1 MAWPPP
7 RCPWSPAPTSSRRLQ
22 NDGRATPQLG
32 QGSRRR
38 DAVRIAQVA
47 GRGVRGRTG
56 NPVPRAGRPRP
67 VRRNTAF
74 LARRPRRRSHLDAAA
89 DGGTPGRTEG
99 LSHRPGVH
107 QTQRPRSRPYQP
119 ADSGGVGRG
128 GRLSVPHQLADVF
141 GGDVQPSRVRSRR
154 RRISRRRH
162 PACAD
167 GEGGDPHRSR
177 PAVTPIYPFSAIVG
191 HDRLRLALLLCAV
204 RPEIGGVLIRGEKG
218 TAKSTAVR
226 ALAHVLAEVDG
237 ASLVE
242 LPIGAT
248 EDRVVGSLDL
258 QKVLRDGEHAFSPGL
273 LARAHGGVLYVD
285 EVNLLHDHLVDV
297 ILDAAAMGRV
307 HVERDGVSH
316 SHEARFVLI
325 GTMNPEEGELRPQ
338 LLDRFGLTVDV
349 HASRDVEVRADV
361 IRQRMAFEAEPAVF
375 AERYAEADAELA
387 RRVAA
392 ARLRVGSVALPDNEL
407 RRIAALC
414 AAFDVDGMRADLV
427 VARTAVAHAAWRG
440 ASVVAEEDI
449 RVAAELAL
457 PHRRRRDPFDD
468 PGLDP
473 EQLDDAMAQARGAAD
488 EPDPD
493 PPGGGESTSAESSED
508 AVPQRNSASHSRP
521 SAAPSPVFRTRALVV
536 PGVGEGA
543 PGRRSRAR
551 NRTGKAISATDE
563 RDAGHGVHVFGTL
576 LATAARQ
583 RHPGAPRP
591 QPEDV
596 RRAIREGRE
605 GNLVIFV
612 VDASGSMAAR
622 DRMSAVSGA
631 TLSLL
636 RDAYQRRDK
645 VAVITF
651 RQQDAQLLL
660 PPTTSV
666 HIAGRRLARF
676 DTGGKTPLAQGLLA
690 ARDVVVREK
699 ARDRARRSLVVVLTD
714 GRATGGPDPLGRARV
729 AAARLV
735 AEGAAAVV
743 IDCET
748 SYVRLGWAE
757 ELAMQLGAPS
767 VRLAQLRADALT
779 DVVRTAA

>member
-1 MAWPPP
+1 M
-7 RCPWSPAPTSSRRLQ
+7 TV
-22 NDGRATPQLG
+22 DTH
-32 QGSRRR
+32 
-38 DAVRIAQVA
+38 
-47 GRGVRGRTG
+47 T
-56 NPVPRAGRPRP
+56 
-67 VRRNTAF
+67 
-74 LARRPRRRSHLDAAA
+74 
-89 DGGTPGRTEG
+89 
-99 LSHRPGVH
+99 
-107 QTQRPRSRPYQP
+107 
-119 ADSGGVGRG
+119 
-128 GRLSVPHQLADVF
+128 
-141 GGDVQPSRVRSRR
+141 
-154 RRISRRRH
+154 
-162 PACAD
+162 
-167 GEGGDPHRSR
+167 
-177 PAVTPIYPFSAIVG
+177 YPFSALVG
-191 HDRLRLALLLCAV
+191 QDRLRLALLLCAV
-204 RPEIGGVLIRGEKG
+204 HPEIGGVLIRGEKG

-226 ALAHVLAEVDG
+226 GLAAVLSAVDDD
-237 ASLVE
+237 ARLVE

-297 ILDAAAMGRV
+297 LLDAAAMGRV
-307 HVERDGVSH
+307 HVEREGISH
-316 SHEARFVLI
+316 SHESRFVLI

-349 HASRDVEVRADV
+349 AASRDVDVRVEV
-361 IRQRMAFEAEPAVF
+361 IRARMAFEADPRAFVDRH
-375 AERYAEADAELA
+375 AAADAELA
-387 RRVAA
+387 ERITA
-392 ARLRVGSVALPDNEL
+392 ARAAIGSVVLPDSEL

-440 ASVVAEEDI
+440 ATTVAEEDI

-473 EQLDDAMAQARGAAD
+473 ERLEEAMQQAGESAEQSGQD
-488 EPDPD
+488 GGPPDPDIDPDFD
-493 PPGGGESTSAESSED
+493 PPGGGADAGSESGAPQGNSKQSSTRQSA
-508 AVPQRNSASHSRP
+508 PP
-521 SAAPSPVFRTRALVV
+521 SAVFRTRALVV

-551 NRTGKAISATDE
+551 NRTGTPIAATAE
-563 RDAGHGVHVFGTL
+563 PGSGYGLHIFATL
-576 LATAARQ
+576 LATAGRQ
-583 RHPGAPRP
+583 QGAGRPRP
-591 QPEDV
+591 RAEDV
-596 RRAIREGRE
+596 RRAVREGRE

-622 DRMSAVSGA
+622 DRMSAVTGA

-651 RQQDAQLLL
+651 RQQDARVLL

-690 ARDVVVREK
+690 ARDLVIREK

-714 GRATGGPDPLGRARV
+714 GRATGGPDPLGRTRQ
-729 AAARLV
+729 AAAALV

-743 IDCET
+743 VDCET
-748 SYVRLGWAE
+748 SFVRLGLAGQLAE
-757 ELAMQLGAPS
+757 QLGSPA
-767 VRLAQLRADALT
+767 VRLEQLRAAELT
-779 DVVRTAA
+779 RLVQHQTAA

>member
-1 MAWPPP
+1 M
-7 RCPWSPAPTSSRRLQ
+7 TVE
-22 NDGRATPQLG
+22 TH
-32 QGSRRR
+32 
-38 DAVRIAQVA
+38 
-47 GRGVRGRTG
+47 T
-56 NPVPRAGRPRP
+56 
-67 VRRNTAF
+67 
-74 LARRPRRRSHLDAAA
+74 
-89 DGGTPGRTEG
+89 
-99 LSHRPGVH
+99 
-107 QTQRPRSRPYQP
+107 
-119 ADSGGVGRG
+119 
-128 GRLSVPHQLADVF
+128 
-141 GGDVQPSRVRSRR
+141 
-154 RRISRRRH
+154 
-162 PACAD
+162 
-167 GEGGDPHRSR
+167 
-177 PAVTPIYPFSAIVG
+177 YPFSALVG
-191 HDRLRLALLLCAV
+191 QDRLRLALLLCAV
-204 RPEIGGVLIRGEKG
+204 HPEIGGVLIRGEKG

-226 ALAHVLAEVDG
+226 GLAAVLSAVDDD
-237 ASLVE
+237 ARLVE

-297 ILDAAAMGRV
+297 LLDAAAMGRV
-307 HVERDGVSH
+307 HVEREGISH
-316 SHEARFVLI
+316 SHESRFVLI

-349 HASRDVEVRADV
+349 AASRDVDVRVEV
-361 IRQRMAFEAEPAVF
+361 IRARMAFEADPRAFV
-375 AERYAEADAELA
+375 ERYAVADAELA
-387 RRVAA
+387 DRIAA
-392 ARLRVGSVALPDNEL
+392 ARKAIGSVELPDTEL

-440 ASVVAEEDI
+440 ATTVTEEDI

-473 EQLDDAMAQARGAAD
+473 ERLDEAMQQAD
-488 EPDPD
+488 ESAAQSGQDTEPPDPDFDPDFD
-493 PPGGGESTSAESSED
+493 PPGGGADAGAESS
-508 AVPQRNSASHSRP
+508 APQGNSKSSTRP
-521 SAAPSPVFRTRALVV
+521 SAPPSAVFRTRALVV

-551 NRTGKAISATDE
+551 NRTGTPIASTAE
-563 RDAGHGVHVFGTL
+563 PGSGHGLHMFATL
-576 LATAARQ
+576 LATAGRQ
-583 RHPGAPRP
+583 QGAGVPRP
-591 QPEDV
+591 RPEDV
-596 RRAIREGRE
+596 RRAVREGRE

-622 DRMSAVSGA
+622 DRMSAVTGA

-651 RQQDAQLLL
+651 RQQDARVLL

-666 HIAGRRLARF
+666 HIASRRLSRF

-690 ARDVVVREK
+690 ARDLVIREK

-714 GRATGGPDPLGRARV
+714 GRATGGPDPLGRTRQ
-729 AAARLV
+729 AAAALV

-743 IDCET
+743 VDCET
-748 SYVRLGWAE
+748 SFVRLGLAGQLAE
-757 ELAMQLGAPS
+757 QLGSPA
-767 VRLAQLRADALT
+767 VRLEQLRAAELT
-779 DVVRTAA
+779 RLVQHQTAA

>member
-1 MAWPPP
+1 M
-7 RCPWSPAPTSSRRLQ
+7 TVE
-22 NDGRATPQLG
+22 TH
-32 QGSRRR
+32 
-38 DAVRIAQVA
+38 
-47 GRGVRGRTG
+47 T
-56 NPVPRAGRPRP
+56 
-67 VRRNTAF
+67 
-74 LARRPRRRSHLDAAA
+74 
-89 DGGTPGRTEG
+89 
-99 LSHRPGVH
+99 
-107 QTQRPRSRPYQP
+107 
-119 ADSGGVGRG
+119 
-128 GRLSVPHQLADVF
+128 
-141 GGDVQPSRVRSRR
+141 
-154 RRISRRRH
+154 
-162 PACAD
+162 
-167 GEGGDPHRSR
+167 
-177 PAVTPIYPFSAIVG
+177 YPFSALVG
-191 HDRLRLALLLCAV
+191 QDRLRLALLLCAV
-204 RPEIGGVLIRGEKG
+204 HPEIGGVLIRGEKG

-226 ALAHVLAEVDG
+226 GLAAVLSAVDDD
-237 ASLVE
+237 ARLVE

-297 ILDAAAMGRV
+297 LLDAAAMGRV
-307 HVERDGVSH
+307 HVEREGISH
-316 SHEARFVLI
+316 SHESRFVLI

-349 HASRDVEVRADV
+349 AASRDVDVRVEV
-361 IRQRMAFEAEPAVF
+361 IRARMAFEADPRAFVDRH
-375 AERYAEADAELA
+375 AAADAELA
-387 RRVAA
+387 DRITA
-392 ARLRVGSVALPDNEL
+392 ARAAIGSVVLPDSEL

-440 ASVVAEEDI
+440 ATTVAEEDI

-473 EQLDDAMAQARGAAD
+473 ERLEEAMQQAGESAEQSGQD
-488 EPDPD
+488 GGPPDPEIDPDFD
-493 PPGGGESTSAESSED
+493 PPGGGADAGSESGAPQGNSKQSSTRQSA
-508 AVPQRNSASHSRP
+508 PP
-521 SAAPSPVFRTRALVV
+521 SAVFRTRALVV

-551 NRTGKAISATDE
+551 NRTGTPIAATAE
-563 RDAGHGVHVFGTL
+563 PGSGYGLHIFATL
-576 LATAARQ
+576 LATAGRQ
-583 RHPGAPRP
+583 QGAGRPRP
-591 QPEDV
+591 RAEDV
-596 RRAIREGRE
+596 RRAVREGRE

-622 DRMSAVSGA
+622 DRMSAVTGA

-651 RQQDAQLLL
+651 RQQDARVLL

-690 ARDVVVREK
+690 ARDLVIREK

-714 GRATGGPDPLGRARV
+714 GRATGGPDPLGRTRQ
-729 AAARLV
+729 AAAALV

-743 IDCET
+743 VDCET
-748 SYVRLGWAE
+748 SFVRLGLAGQLAE
-757 ELAMQLGAPS
+757 QLGSPA
-767 VRLAQLRADALT
+767 VRLEQLRAAELT
-779 DVVRTAA
+779 RLVQHQTAA

>member
-1 MAWPPP
+1 
-7 RCPWSPAPTSSRRLQ
+7 
-22 NDGRATPQLG
+22 
-32 QGSRRR
+32 
-38 DAVRIAQVA
+38 
-47 GRGVRGRTG
+47 
-56 NPVPRAGRPRP
+56 
-67 VRRNTAF
+67 
-74 LARRPRRRSHLDAAA
+74 
-89 DGGTPGRTEG
+89 
-99 LSHRPGVH
+99 
-107 QTQRPRSRPYQP
+107 
-119 ADSGGVGRG
+119 
-128 GRLSVPHQLADVF
+128 
-141 GGDVQPSRVRSRR
+141 
-154 RRISRRRH
+154 
-162 PACAD
+162 
-167 GEGGDPHRSR
+167 
-177 PAVTPIYPFSAIVG
+177 
-191 HDRLRLALLLCAV
+191 
-204 RPEIGGVLIRGEKG
+204 
-218 TAKSTAVR
+218 
-226 ALAHVLAEVDG
+226 
-237 ASLVE
+237 
-242 LPIGAT
+242 
-248 EDRVVGSLDL
+248 
-258 QKVLRDGEHAFSPGL
+258 
-273 LARAHGGVLYVD
+273 VLYVD

-316 SHEARFVLI
+316 SYEARFVLI

-349 HASRDVEVRADV
+349 QASRDVDVRAEV
-361 IRQRMAFEAEPAVF
+361 IRQRMAFEADPDRF

-392 ARLRVGSVALPDNEL
+392 ARVSVDAVRLPDNEL

-440 ASVVAEEDI
+440 ADEVSEEDI

-473 EQLDDAMAQARGAAD
+473 DLLDEAMAQAGESAD
-488 EPDPD
+488 APEPEPEPD
-493 PPGGGESTSAESSED
+493 PPGGGESTTDSESQ
-508 AVPQRNSASHSRP
+508 VPQRNSGAQTRQT
-521 SAAPSPVFRTRALVV
+521 AAPSPVFRTRALVV

-551 NRTGKAISATDE
+551 NRTGKAISATEDWG
-563 RDAGHGVHVFGTL
+563 AGHGVHVFGTL
-576 LATAARQ
+576 LAAAGRQ
-583 RHPGAPRP
+583 RHPGRPRP
-591 QPEDV
+591 QPDDV

-651 RQQDAQLLL
+651 RQRDAHLLL
-660 PPTTSV
+660 PPTSSV
-666 HIAGRRLARF
+666 HIASRRLARF

-714 GRATGGPDPLGRARV
+714 GRATGGPDPLGRART
-729 AAARLV
+729 AAALLV

-743 IDCET
+743 VDCET
-748 SYVRLGWAE
+748 SHVRLGLAE
-757 ELAMQLGAPS
+757 QLAGYLGAPA

>member
-1 MAWPPP
+1 
-7 RCPWSPAPTSSRRLQ
+7 
-22 NDGRATPQLG
+22 
-32 QGSRRR
+32 
-38 DAVRIAQVA
+38 
-47 GRGVRGRTG
+47 
-56 NPVPRAGRPRP
+56 
-67 VRRNTAF
+67 
-74 LARRPRRRSHLDAAA
+74 
-89 DGGTPGRTEG
+89 
-99 LSHRPGVH
+99 
-107 QTQRPRSRPYQP
+107 
-119 ADSGGVGRG
+119 
-128 GRLSVPHQLADVF
+128 
-141 GGDVQPSRVRSRR
+141 
-154 RRISRRRH
+154 
-162 PACAD
+162 
-167 GEGGDPHRSR
+167 
-177 PAVTPIYPFSAIVG
+177 VTPIYPFSAIVG
-191 HDRLRLALLLCAV
+191 HDRLRLALILCAV

-226 ALAHVLAEVDG
+226 GLAKVLAAVDG
-237 ASLVE
+237 AALVE

-297 ILDAAAMGRV
+297 LLDAAAMGRV

-349 HASRDVEVRADV
+349 RASRDVDVRTDV
-361 IRQRMAFEAEPAVF
+361 IRQRMAFEADPAGF
-375 AERYAEADAELA
+375 AERYADADTEVA
-387 RRVAA
+387 RGITA
-392 ARLRVGSVALPDNEL
+392 ARVSIGDVVLPDNEL

-414 AAFDVDGMRADLV
+414 SAFDVDGMRADLV

-440 ASVVAEEDI
+440 AGEVSEEDI
-449 RVAAELAL
+449 RIAAELAL

-473 EQLDDAMAQARGAAD
+473 DRLDEAMAEAGESAD
-488 EPDPD
+488 EREPDPD
-493 PPGGGESTSAESSED
+493 PPGGGASAPGDTSEVSQHNSSSST
-508 AVPQRNSASHSRP
+508 RP
-521 SAAPSPVFRTRALVV
+521 SAAPSALFRTRALVV

-551 NRTGKAISATDE
+551 NRTGTVVSATAE
-563 RDAGHGVHVFGTL
+563 SETGHGVHVFATL
-576 LATAARQ
+576 LAAAGRQ
-583 RHPGAPRP
+583 RNPGRPRP
-591 QPEDV
+591 QPDDV
-596 RRAIREGRE
+596 RRAVREGRE

-622 DRMSAVSGA
+622 DRMAAVGGA

-651 RQQDAQLLL
+651 RQQDAQVLL
-660 PPTTSV
+660 PPTSSV
-666 HIAGRRLARF
+666 HIAHRRLARF

-714 GRATGGPDPLGRARV
+714 GRATGGEDPLGRTRI

-743 IDCET
+743 VDCET
-748 SYVRLGWAE
+748 SYVRLGLAE
-757 ELAMQLGAPS
+757 QLAGHLGAPS
-767 VRLAQLRADALT
+767 VRLAQLRADDLTALVKSQN
-779 DVVRTAA
+779 DRTAA